1 MTSEIGNAEAYRGK
15 YTQGYGLTVPDGHI
29 IRIYKQ
35 IIAYQHKLTG
45 GRVLDFGMGNGTHLA
60 WLREQGAW
68 DVSGV
73 DISDIAVEQARKLLP
88 DAAENLRVV
97 GQHPDLVSMFAQ
109 PFDLIIA
116 NQVLYYVDNAELA
129 YLVDQF
135 RRLLRPGGLF
145 YASMM
150 GVENYYYGL
159 SEAQP
164 GSDLR
169 KVTLKGRLNE
179 TTFVNFKTRDQMIS
193 DFSAFQKM
201 HAGYY
206 DNIIREDEGR
216 TMHHFFIGS
225 RP

>member
-1 MTSEIGNAEAYRGK
+1 LSSDTGNAEAYRSK
-15 YTQGYGLTVPDGHI
+15 YSSGYGLTVPDGHI

-35 IIAYQHKLTG
+35 IVAYECGLTH

-60 WLREQGAW
+60 WLRGQGDW
-68 DVSGV
+68 DVHGV
-73 DISDIAVEQARKLLP
+73 DISDIAVEQARALMP
-88 DAAENLRVV
+88 DASANFHTI
-97 GQHPDLVSMFAQ
+97 GHHPDLAGMFDK

-116 NQVLYYVDNAELA
+116 NQVLYYVENAELA

-135 RRLLRPGGLF
+135 SRLLRPGGLF

-150 GVENYYYGL
+150 GRENYYYGL
-159 SEAQP
+159 SEPQA

-179 TTFVNFKTRDQMIS
+179 TTFVNFKTRDQMIA
-193 DFSAFQKM
+193 DFGSFQKL

-216 TMHHFFIGS
+216 TMHHFFIGR